1 MKILAAIVN
10 YGTANDAYM
19 SRVLDEYRGMREDVD
34 IVVTTN
40 IAKNLGGD
48 VEVVVGLPTNNPRS
62 LAFAHKQILAER
74 LEEYDLFLY
83 AEDDNLV
90 TQRNIDAF
98 LRATDVLPEKDIAGF
113 LRTERDRDGVLY
125 FSEPHHHYHWDASSV
140 YSKGGYTFAFFT
152 NEHAGFYALTKEQ
165 LRRAIGSGG
174 YLVPFHHHKYPPL
187 ETAATDPYTQCGFRK
202 MVCTS
207 HLEDFLVPHLSAKYA
222 GNGALLGVHFYQ
234 QLQALETVSKNGKP
248 KTTLFPVTTKIFHSH
263 WSKNFYEPCQDKLI
277 ELVPASARSVLSIG
291 CGWGE
296 TERGLIEKG
305 VRVKAVPI
313 DSVIAANAEARGVEI
328 VYGDAEQ
335 ARKKLDGERFDCILF
350 SNVLH
355 LVPNPVQWLAS
366 FAELLSPD
374 GRLIASAPNLSRLR
388 SIARRMRLG
397 KATNP
402 KDYESSGMHPSTGRI
417 LRRWFRQAGLQPQ
430 RMVYEIAE
438 VEKRTVDDLTFGL
451 AKPVLGSNV
460 YLSGSPRLGR
470 KLAKSK

>member
-10 YGTANDAYM
+10 YGTANDAYL

-48 VEVVVGLPTNNPRS
+48 VEVVVGLPAKNPRS

-74 LEEYDLFLY
+74 LEEYELFLY

-113 LRTERDRDGVLY
+113 LRTETDRKGVLY

-165 LRRAIGSGG
+165 LRRAIRSGG

-222 GNGALLGVHFYQ
+222 GNGAQLGVHFYQ
-234 QLQALETVSKNGKP
+234 QLRALETVSKNGKP

-277 ELVPASARSVLSIG
+277 ELVPVSARSVLSVG

-296 TERGLIEKG
+296 TEACLIEKG
-305 VRVKAVPI
+305 LRVKAVPI

-335 ARKKLDGERFDCILF
+335 ARKRLDLERFDCIIF

-355 LVPNPVQWLAS
+355 LVRDPVQVLAS
-366 FAELLSPD
+366 FAELLAPE
-374 GRLIASAPNLSRLR
+374 GCLIASAPNVALIRRISRRLR
-388 SIARRMRLG
+388 FG
-397 KATNP
+397 KRANP
-402 KDYESSGMHPSTGRI
+402 KDYESSGMHASNGRL
-417 LRRWFRQAGLQPQ
+417 LRQWFRQAGLQPGKII
-430 RMVYEIAE
+430 YET
-438 VEKRTVDDLTFGL
+438 VETGKRTADELAVGL

-460 YLSGSPRLGR
+460 YVSGSRLATR
-470 KLAKSK
+470 P